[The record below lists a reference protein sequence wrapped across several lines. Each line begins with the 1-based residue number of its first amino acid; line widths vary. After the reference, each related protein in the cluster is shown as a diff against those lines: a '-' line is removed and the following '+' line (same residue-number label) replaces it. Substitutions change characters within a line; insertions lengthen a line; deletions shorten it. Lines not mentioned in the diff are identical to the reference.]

1 MDIGTGNGL
10 LPELISKSFKCK
22 KVIGIDPY
30 EDGEHKTS
38 HPKGT
43 KKKLLTEAIKY
54 IKNGFIDFNSY
65 KNILIMKGFLMN
77 LKN

>member
-43 KKKLLTEAIKY
+43 RKITY
-54 IKNGFIDFNSY
+54 RSH
-65 KNILIMKGFLMN
+65 
-77 LKN
+77 